1 VAGDWIK
8 IEHVTPDK
16 PEVHRMAEALGI
28 DPDAVVGKLLRLWIW
43 ADQQTYFGDALSVTL
58 SSLDRICF
66 VTGFAQA
73 LVNVGWL
80 TCENGLVRF
89 TNFDRHNGNTA
100 KTRAGTMKRMQR
112 KRDADSVTKPSPE
125 KRKRRDNTPLP
136 PLPFS
141 SDEFRYAWEEWE
153 KHRSEIGKKLKPT
166 TIKKQ
171 FKELAAMGEAR
182 AIAALG
188 NSVKNGYMGIF
199 ESKSKAPEVNSD
211 YERIKLHQMS
221 GEDEDE

>member
-136 PLPFS
+136 PLPS
-141 SDEFRYAWEEWE
+141 SIRAGRRPVWLVSAASFRAAIRGLEGRACGQYLLFC
-153 KHRSEIGKKLKPT
+153 RSRFTPVRPHVGGTGSSTRARQPPAGQRALSLR
-166 TIKKQ
+166 
-171 FKELAAMGEAR
+171 LAA
-182 AIAALG
+182 
-188 NSVKNGYMGIF
+188 S
-199 ESKSKAPEVNSD
+199 
-211 YERIKLHQMS
+211 
-221 GEDEDE
+221 